1 VRITQSLLLILLKTN
16 EKMLSQNN
24 QGNVQQCLF
33 TGAMAKPVMNVNNT
47 MSRQNTSQRVS
58 AAKPTM
64 AV

>member
-1 VRITQSLLLILLKTN
+1 
-16 EKMLSQNN
+16 MLSQNN

-64 AV
+64 AVLQNMGAAKQTFAL